1 MAKIYLLFTMIFM
14 HIIDDYYLQGILASM
29 KQKKWW
35 QENAPQQ
42 KYKQDFI
49 VALIVHSISW
59 SFMIMLP
66 ILFRLHF
73 QFSWFY
79 IIALVV
85 NATVHG
91 IVDDLKANKFK
102 INLVQD
108 QTIHLIQIICTF
120 IIYLVV
126 Y

>member
-1 MAKIYLLFTMIFM
+1 M

-42 KYKQDFI
+42 KYKHDFI

-59 SFMIMLP
+59 AFMVMLP
-66 ILFRLHF
+66 IAFSLHF
-73 QFSWFY
+73 AFSWFY

-91 IVDDLKANKFK
+91 IVDDLKANKLK
-102 INLVQD
+102 INLIQD
-108 QTIHLIQIICTF
+108 QTIHLTQIILTF
-120 IIYLVV
+120 LLFVV
-126 Y
+126 I